1 VLPTNYSDLHLK
13 FLDIV
18 YHLNI
23 QGLFGVFGSEA
34 RQKHQDLEDEK
45 TCCFEN
51 LLNQYN
57 ESYKKTKKEQR
68 LGLN

>member
-1 VLPTNYSDLHLK
+1 
-13 FLDIV
+13 V

-23 QGLFGVFGSEA
+23 QGLLGVFGSDA

-51 LLNQYN
+51 LLNQFN
-57 ESYKKTKKEQR
+57 DSYKKTKKEQR

>member
-1 VLPTNYSDLHLK
+1 
-13 FLDIV
+13 V